1 MNDTALYVTS
11 AHEIGWGLLLVAV
24 SLGMHAIGMIT
35 TLRFHGAYKD
45 RFDRNPTLLRGM
57 VGLILAS
64 WMILAV
70 HLLRGRRLVALFQ
83 WKECFPN
90 LSIAI
95 YFALDEYTT
104 VGSPLD
110 LPSNWRLLEGM
121 IATAGL
127 LGFAWSTG
135 VLFSLASTFQENQLE
150 ASSRRGT
157 RRTPPPSWRVVCAS
171 DGSRSSDRRSRPNTP
186 QLSARELSSEAE
198 RPRARVRRPDVKVR
212 ACAPGDM
219 MGADEER
226 SRQRLPFS
234 IPRRAARS

>member
-1 MNDTALYVTS
+1 MDDTALYVTS
-11 AHEIGWGLLLVAV
+11 VHEIGWGLLLVAV
-24 SLGMHAIGMIT
+24 SLAMHAVGMIT
-35 TLRFHGAYKD
+35 TLRFHGAYKQ
-45 RFDRNPTLLRGM
+45 RFEGAASMVKGL

-70 HLLRGRRLVALFQ
+70 HLSEVIVWALFFQ

-90 LSIAI
+90 LSIAV

-135 VLFSLASTFQENQLE
+135 VLFSLASTFQENQLKRLT
-150 ASSRRGT
+150 ARHHHAA
-157 RRTPPPSWRVVCAS
+157 PPPA
-171 DGSRSSDRRSRPNTP
+171 D
-186 QLSARELSSEAE
+186 
-198 RPRARVRRPDVKVR
+198 
-212 ACAPGDM
+212 PGT
-219 MGADEER
+219 GT
-226 SRQRLPFS
+226 Q
-234 IPRRAARS
+234 

>member
-1 MNDTALYVTS
+1 MDDTALYVTS
-11 AHEIGWGLLLVAV
+11 AHEIGWGLLLVAL

-35 TLRFHGAYKD
+35 TLRSHASYKD

-57 VGLILAS
+57 IGLILAS

-70 HLLRGRRLVALFQ
+70 HLSEVLVWAAFFQ

-135 VLFSLASTFQENQLE
+135 VLFSLASTFQENQLKRLT
-150 ASSRRGT
+150 ARHAKKSS
-157 RRTPPPSWRVVCAS
+157 P
-171 DGSRSSDRRSRPNTP
+171 GS
-186 QLSARELSSEAE
+186 E
-198 RPRARVRRPDVKVR
+198 
-212 ACAPGDM
+212 
-219 MGADEER
+219 
-226 SRQRLPFS
+226 
-234 IPRRAARS
+234 